1 MTGTGDQQEGG
12 TIAIGIDLGTSW
24 SCVGVYRHRHGRV
37 EIIIN
42 EQGSRT
48 TPSCVAF
55 SDTESLLVGEA
66 ALNQAARNPTNTVS
80 GAKRLPGRRFSDASV
95 RSDMNLWPFKVVA
108 GRGDKPMI
116 AASHRRRQKLLAG
129 EEIAA
134 MLLVKI
140 KRDAE
145 SYLGGTVTN
154 AVVTVPVS
162 FDVLQRRATKD
173 AFAVAGLDVL
183 GVVHE
188 PVAAA
193 VAYYGLFHESGTET
207 KNVVVFDLGG
217 GHTSAALLTISAG
230 KIAVE
235 ATAGDAHLGGEDFDG
250 RMVEHFVEQLKTEYG
265 KEDVGRSARALV
277 RLRAACEQ
285 AKRTLSSSTW
295 APIEI
300 DCLLEGVD
308 FRTTITRDQFEDLNT
323 DLFCRC
329 MEPVK
334 KCLSDA
340 KLDRSNVHDVVLVG
354 GSTRI
359 PCLRRMLRDLFDGKE
374 LLRKDINP
382 EEAVARGAA
391 ILAAAVVSRVPD
403 SDLLDL
409 ILSDTTPRSLGV
421 EAAGGAMAVII
432 PKNSTI
438 PIRREQIIALHS
450 QEPTSVVI
458 PVFEGE
464 NPIAR
469 ENSLLGELKL
479 SAVHRGTQRGGSERQ
494 VSVCFD
500 IDADGVMTVNA
511 RDRATKNANQMK
523 FMDKGQLSKQEIER
537 MAEEAAEY
545 MAQDAENRDR
555 VNAKN
560 LLEECLYVKRRK
572 IEAERK
578 KANDA
583 LSGLEQMIQQVDND
597 QVSSAKK
604 FREDLEVLMVEG
616 STVAGK
622 LGDA

>member
-80 GAKRLPGRRFSDASV
+80 GKSISTRSFSQFVRTFPRLQWPRPICVTAHRLLCVLLLLGAKRLPGRRFSDASV

-450 QEPTSVVI
+450 QSRRVSLSRCLK
-458 PVFEGE
+458 
-464 NPIAR
+464 AR
-469 ENSLLGELKL
+469 TPSQGRTAC
-479 SAVHRGTQRGGSERQ
+479 SASSSFLPSIVEHNAG
-494 VSVCFD
+494 
-500 IDADGVMTVNA
+500 AANA
-511 RDRATKNANQMK
+511 RFR
-523 FMDKGQLSKQEIER
+523 
-537 MAEEAAEY
+537 
-545 MAQDAENRDR
+545 
-555 VNAKN
+555 
-560 LLEECLYVKRRK
+560 C
-572 IEAERK
+572 
-578 KANDA
+578 A
-583 LSGLEQMIQQVDND
+583 LTSMQTE
-597 QVSSAKK
+597 S
-604 FREDLEVLMVEG
+604 
-616 STVAGK
+616 
-622 LGDA
+622 